1 MKNGFRKLAVASA
14 LTFAV
19 AASASAIPLV
29 EKNGMSFDAS
39 YSGSLL
45 TLTLE
50 ATDKLSGNL
59 EGATHLKGFEFKLPG
74 SKQTI
79 DSIIVTQINAGPTPG
94 VWSDGCDATKEKA
107 FCLVNSA
114 MVALGS
120 PLTFTF
126 AFTGT
131 NIDLSAFTV
140 FGNFFRGDAK
150 GDTTLLTVNMTA
162 DEKQIDLPAEVPEP
176 ASLAL
181 LGLGALGLIG
191 ASRRKS
197 KRA

>member
-14 LTFAV
+14 LTFA
-19 AASASAIPLV
+19 AAGSASAIPVV
-29 EKNGMSFDAS
+29 EKNGVSFDAS
-39 YSGSLL
+39 YYGNLL

-50 ATDKLSGNL
+50 AGDKLSGNL
-59 EGATHLKGFEFKLPG
+59 EKATHLKGFAFKLDG
-74 SKQTI
+74 KQTI
-79 DSIIVTQINAGPTPG
+79 DGITVTQLDPGPAPG
-94 VWSDGCDATKEKA
+94 IWSDDCKVEKEA
-107 FCLVNSA
+107 FCLVNSGLL
-114 MVALGS
+114 ALTS

-126 AFTGT
+126 AFAGT
-131 NIDLSAFTV
+131 DLDLSKFTV
-140 FGNFFRGDAK
+140 YGNFFRGNGK

-162 DEKQIDLPAEVPEP
+162 QEKQIDLPAEVPEP

-191 ASRRKS
+191 ARRKS

>member
-19 AASASAIPLV
+19 AGSASAIPLV

-39 YSGSLL
+39 FSGNLL
-45 TLTLE
+45 TLTME

-59 EGATHLKGFEFKLPG
+59 EGATHLKGFEFKLPA
-74 SKQTI
+74 KQTI
-79 DSIIVTQINAGPTPG
+79 DSIIVTQINPGPTPG
-94 VWSDGCDATKEKA
+94 VWSDGCDAIKEKA

-191 ASRRKS
+191 ASRCKS